1 MTANCNCAVKTV
13 QSGLAAMYR
22 LDGMVYAVGT
32 GVATA
37 LKVVQRHSPFLV
49 KPEENPRCGL
59 GRVIQIFTFNIIA
72 PVQLN

>member
-1 MTANCNCAVKTV
+1 MTANCNCAIKTV

-37 LKVVQRHSPFLV
+37 LKVVQRHSPLRV
-49 KPEENPRCGL
+49 KPEGKKVRIRAVDL
-59 GRVIQIFTFNIIA
+59 V
-72 PVQLN
+72 V

>member
-37 LKVVQRHSPFLV
+37 LKVVQRHSPFRV
-49 KPEENPRCGL
+49 KPEGKKVRIRAVDL
-59 GRVIQIFTFNIIA
+59 V
-72 PVQLN
+72 V